1 MSSSISG
8 ISIAPVLARPTSSK
22 KSAGAA
28 SSASAAAGAT
38 STGKGGKSKNKAA
51 ASFLSQ
57 IEQAVTNALQ
67 SAKQSDASD
76 PNDIVQSAI
85 EQVFSQGSPPDA
97 ATANAEASNLALQNG
112 GTADAAHSAFLQALK
127 ANGIDPEQ
135 FKTDF
140 LSAVKEAKNGVG
152 NVATALKNLPP
163 GSLLDTTA

>member
-1 MSSSISG
+1 MSSSVSG
-8 ISIAPVLARPTSSK
+8 ISIAPIFARPTSSK
-22 KSAGAA
+22 KSAGLGA
-28 SSASAAAGAT
+28 STIAGTA
-38 STGKGGKSKNKAA
+38 STGKAGKSKNKAA
-51 ASFLSQ
+51 ASVLSQ

-85 EQVFSQGSPPDA
+85 EQVFSQNQTPDD
-97 ATANAEASNLALQNG
+97 ATANAEANNLGLSNG

-140 LSAVKEAKNGVG
+140 LSAVKEAKNGAG
-152 NVATALKNLPP
+152 SVATALKNLPP
-163 GSLLDTTA
+163 GTMLDTTA